1 MAISRPFLLA
11 LLGAVLMAATYFA
24 VQNARDD
31 SGGETAPALQQAQ
44 PAEQAPAALDP
55 APAANPQELL
65 QTAFNGGRLD
75 SAAFDATLSGSGDD
89 SRLSLELSGSFERGA
104 VGDVPEF
111 ELDVRLAADGARA
124 EGGFV
129 SLGDEAFFTKGDAG
143 WRVPDPAWSR
153 LAQLVESRA
162 AGQPQNVALP
172 FDPQTWIRDVRSEGT
187 ETLDGVETTHLAAS
201 VDARRVFEDLV
212 PLARQGETEVPSARD
227 VARTVKSADF
237 DVWVGTDDRVI
248 RRLSAEVAFAPPP
261 ELRGP
266 GDSARSRLA
275 FDLRLTGVNQ
285 PQDTEAPA
293 DVRSGMPGGEFGQL
307 AQGLVAGLTG
317 LGGGDSVS
325 LAALTSRN
333 PQRAARAVADSKKVV
348 ILFQTPGGLDDR
360 AMRAVMRQLDARTRA
375 VVITDH
381 VDAVDRYGSMVEDLG
396 VSQTPSV
403 VLIDRRGQGRLIEG
417 YVDTHTLAQ
426 AVADAR

>member
-11 LLGAVLMAATYFA
+11 LLGAVLMAVTYFA

-44 PAEQAPAALDP
+44 PAKSAEQAPATLAP
-55 APAANPQELL
+55 APSANPHELL
-65 QTAFNGGRLD
+65 QTALNGGRLE

-111 ELDVRLAADGARA
+111 ELDVRLATERA
-124 EGGFV
+124 GGFV
-129 SLGDEAFFTKGDAG
+129 SLGDEAFFTKGNVG
-143 WRVPDPAWSR
+143 WRVPDPAWSP
-153 LAQLVESRA
+153 LVQAVESRA

-187 ETLDGVETTHLAAS
+187 ETLDGVETTHIAAS

-212 PLARQGETEVPSARD
+212 PLARQGGTEVPSARD

-237 DVWVGTDDRVI
+237 EVWVGTDDRVI

-285 PQDTEAPA
+285 TQDIEAPA
-293 DVRSGMPGGEFGQL
+293 DVRPGMPDGEFGQF
-307 AQGLVAGLTG
+307 AQGVVAGLTG
-317 LGGGDSVS
+317 LGGGDSLS

-333 PQRAARAVADSKKVV
+333 PQRAARAVADGKKVV
-348 ILFQTPGGLDDR
+348 ILFQTPDGLDDR
-360 AMRAVMRQLDARTRA
+360 AMRGVMRELDTRTRA

-403 VLIDRRGQGRLIEG
+403 VLIDRRGQARLIEG
-417 YVDTHTLAQ
+417 YLDTDTLAQ